1 MKKLIILIVLIAS
14 LSACTPKNTEN
25 DQKIEIVVSFYV
37 LEYLTNRVGGE
48 FVSVT
53 NLLPIAGEP
62 HDYEPSTKDMVT
74 LSKAD
79 HIFILGNRFESW
91 FEDIEDSIYHKG
103 QEVLVVSEGIP
114 TILNATTNQI
124 DPHVWTSLKNNVLM
138 LNTIKDYLIRIN
150 PDYKTQYEAN
160 YQAAKVEFE
169 ALDQEFEATLKN
181 RVRDE
186 FVVNHAAFGYLAKD
200 YGLNMIPIMGI
211 EPDAE
216 PDASMMAQIIDIV
229 KLYKIPYILYEDEAD
244 TKVAATIAAETGAL
258 TGVLRPGESL
268 NDKQIKDGDDF
279 LSIMRQNLQWLK
291 KALY

>member
-1 MKKLIILIVLIAS
+1 MKKILIFIVLIAS
-14 LSACTPKNTEN
+14 LSACTPKNNEN
-25 DQKIEIVVSFYV
+25 DQKIKIVVSFYV

-103 QEVLVVSEGIP
+103 QEVLVVSQGIP
-114 TILNATTNQI
+114 TIVNAATNQI
-124 DPHVWTSLKNNVLM
+124 DPHVWTSLKNDVLM
-138 LNTIKDYLIRIN
+138 LNTIKDHLIRID
-150 PDYKTQYEAN
+150 PEHKAEYEAN
-160 YQAAKVEFE
+160 YQSVKAEFE

-186 FVVNHAAFGYLAKD
+186 FVVNHAAFGYMAKD

-229 KLYKIPYILYEDEAD
+229 KLYKIPYILYEDDAD
-244 TKVAATIAAETGAL
+244 TEVADTIAAETGAL

-279 LSIMRQNLQWLK
+279 LTIMRQNLQWLK

>member
-1 MKKLIILIVLIAS
+1 MKKILIFIVLIAS
-14 LSACTPKNTEN
+14 LSACTPKNNEN
-25 DQKIEIVVSFYV
+25 DQKIKIVVSFYV

-103 QEVLVVSEGIP
+103 QEVLVVSQGIP
-114 TILNATTNQI
+114 TIVNAATNQI
-124 DPHVWTSLKNNVLM
+124 DPHVWTSLKNDVLM
-138 LNTIKDYLIRIN
+138 LNTIKDHLIRID
-150 PDYKTQYEAN
+150 PEHKAEYEAN
-160 YQAAKVEFE
+160 YQSVKAEFE
-169 ALDQEFEATLKN
+169 VLDQEFEATLKN

-186 FVVNHAAFGYLAKD
+186 FVVNHAAFGYMAKD

-229 KLYKIPYILYEDEAD
+229 KLYKIPYILYEDDAD
-244 TKVAATIAAETGAL
+244 TEVADTIAAETGAL

-279 LSIMRQNLQWLK
+279 LTIMRQNLQWLK

>member
-138 LNTIKDYLIRIN
+138 LNTIKDYLIRID
-150 PDYKTQYEAN
+150 PDRKTQYEAN

-169 ALDQEFEATLKN
+169 ALDQEFVVTLKN